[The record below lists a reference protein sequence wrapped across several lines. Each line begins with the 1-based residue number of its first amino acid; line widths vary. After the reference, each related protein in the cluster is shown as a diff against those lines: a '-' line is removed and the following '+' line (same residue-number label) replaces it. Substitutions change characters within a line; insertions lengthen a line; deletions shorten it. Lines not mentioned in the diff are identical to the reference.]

1 MNTLAFDTHKFVKD
15 LTGAGLTDS
24 VAEVLANHYASLL
37 NDRLTTKEDLV
48 RLDEK
53 LTGEMHSLHDALRSE
68 MHNLHDALKAEMH
81 NLHDGLRTE
90 MHNLHDGL
98 RTEMIGLNDNTQKDI
113 KSLREEMH
121 NLNNITQK
129 DINIL
134 RESTQKDIKSLR
146 EEMHIGFAGMEER
159 INSRMMVTVLSAQL
173 VTIVTICTVTGLL
186 LSFTN

>member
-37 NDRLTTKEDLV
+37 NDRLATKEDLA

-53 LTGEMHSLHDALRSE
+53 LTGEML
-68 MHNLHDALKAEMH
+68 
-81 NLHDGLRTE
+81 
-90 MHNLHDGL
+90 NLHDGL

-129 DINIL
+129 DIKNL
-134 RESTQKDIKSLR
+134 RESTEKDIKSLR
-146 EEMHIGFAGMEER
+146 EEMHVGFATMEER

>member
-24 VAEVLANHYASLL
+24 IAEVLANHYASLL
-37 NDRLTTKEDLV
+37 NDRLTTKEDLA

-53 LTGEMHSLHDALRSE
+53 LTAE
-68 MHNLHDALKAEMH
+68 MHNLHDGLRTEMH

-121 NLNNITQK
+121 VV
-129 DINIL
+129 
-134 RESTQKDIKSLR
+134 
-146 EEMHIGFAGMEER
+146 FATMEER
-159 INSRMMVTVLSAQL
+159 INSRMMVTVLSTQL

>member
-53 LTGEMHSLHDALRSE
+53 LTGEMH
-68 MHNLHDALKAEMH
+68 NLHDGLKAEMYNLHDGLKAEMH

-98 RTEMIGLNDNTQKDI
+98 RTEMIGLNDN
-113 KSLREEMH
+113 
-121 NLNNITQK
+121 
-129 DINIL
+129 
-134 RESTQKDIKSLR
+134 TQKDIKSLR

-186 LSFTN
+186 LSFAN